1 MHVTLFPFR
10 FCSRNSTPPLKAF
23 LPQDGAQTNQQG
35 TNLACRLVCMHSESV
50 GSSALIASAL
60 WVFSR
65 LSVPRSLSKHEN
77 GRNRMDFARYERNH
91 ASHCFAGMNALRG
104 LWMFISLPSTSFHF
118 RMLFSVL
125 CAPPRTHTGDLAA
138 A

>member
-1 MHVTLFPFR
+1 
-10 FCSRNSTPPLKAF
+10 
-23 LPQDGAQTNQQG
+23 
-35 TNLACRLVCMHSESV
+35 MHSESV

-77 GRNRMDFARYERNH
+77 GRVRMDFARYERNL
-91 ASHCFAGMNALRG
+91 ASPCFAGMNALRG
-104 LWMFISLPSTSFHF
+104 LLMFISLPSTSFHF